1 MRLIPSRV
9 AGQWAQ
15 PSVEV
20 EVGGLENVIYCSEG
34 SLRRV
39 RRKLGQGQEGE
50 GAIYVR
56 AKRPGMADTKDDKA
70 QEGKVDKDEEEEQ
83 GLSVEGWL
91 IGWEEM
97 PDGSCVLAGP
107 ARANWSEWASIRS
120 ASSIGLHRDSS

>member
-1 MRLIPSRV
+1 MRLIPGRV

-15 PSVEV
+15 PSVKV
-20 EVGGLENVIYCSEG
+20 EVGELENVIYCSEG

-56 AKRPGMADTKDDKA
+56 AKRPGMADKKDDKT
-70 QEGKVDKDEEEEQ
+70 QEGKLDKEEEEEED
-83 GLSVEGWL
+83 LSVEGWL
-91 IGWEEM
+91 MGWDEM
-97 PDGSCVLAGP
+97 PGDCCVLAGP

-120 ASSIGLHRDSS
+120 ASSIGMYRDSS

>member
-1 MRLIPSRV
+1 MRLIPGRV

-20 EVGGLENVIYCSEG
+20 EVGELENVIYCSEG

-56 AKRPGMADTKDDKA
+56 AKRPGMADKKDDRV
-70 QEGKVDKDEEEEQ
+70 EGGKEEEEED
-83 GLSVEGWL
+83 LSVEGWL
-91 IGWEEM
+91 MGWDEM
-97 PDGSCVLAGP
+97 PDGCCVLAGP
-107 ARANWSEWASIRS
+107 ARRNWSEWASIRS
-120 ASSIGLHRDSS
+120 APSIGLYRDLS